1 MFSLVVRNRQS
12 KCSTHNMIL
21 KVAAFF
27 FLKKRDIHVLG
38 SSRVEGD
45 PKAAIQVIN
54 LDSKSSLARNFL
66 HSYKDFISNNSFERL
81 FAFIIQENLI
91 QLTCTHLQTCN
102 VLLRSFVCFNFQ
114 N

>member
-1 MFSLVVRNRQS
+1 
-12 KCSTHNMIL
+12 MIL

-54 LDSKSSLARNFL
+54 LD
-66 HSYKDFISNNSFERL
+66 
-81 FAFIIQENLI
+81 
-91 QLTCTHLQTCN
+91 
-102 VLLRSFVCFNFQ
+102 
-114 N
+114 

>member
-1 MFSLVVRNRQS
+1 MFSLVVRNRQR
-12 KCSTHNMIL
+12 KCSPHNMIL

-54 LDSKSSLARNFL
+54 LD
-66 HSYKDFISNNSFERL
+66 
-81 FAFIIQENLI
+81 
-91 QLTCTHLQTCN
+91 
-102 VLLRSFVCFNFQ
+102 
-114 N
+114 